1 MGCVC
6 GAADA
11 EMAQHST
18 WVPTPAD
25 LGLWPW
31 PGTALSMRRARCG
44 LGFPVCPRPALG
56 LWGSHACSVLQ
67 MVLGAILPLAKPHGT
82 PTARAQPAVQ
92 QHTALRAS
100 SRPLGGAEGAHL
112 RSTADEQN
120 LLQQHL
126 CPVAEG
132 RGAHSRPGHEIALQE
147 ASSAAPPRRLLWA
160 AGEGAGKA
168 NTAHGG
174 GKRPRRS
181 SHPTFSFSVHFIDN
195 NNNITR
201 CLLQSHLPNKPHAI
215 LITYISESYFNI

>member
-1 MGCVC
+1 MCMGSVC
-6 GAADA
+6 GAAHAD
-11 EMAQHST
+11 MAQHST

-44 LGFPVCPRPALG
+44 LGFPVCPTPALG

-67 MVLGAILPLAKPHGT
+67 MVLGPHSA
-82 PTARAQPAVQ
+82 PCQTAWHPYSTSTAGCPAAHSAQSQ
-92 QHTALRAS
+92 QQA
-100 SRPLGGAEGAHL
+100 PL

-181 SHPTFSFSVHFIDN
+181 SDPTFSFSIHFIDNN

-201 CLLQSHLPNKPHAI
+201 CLLQSHLPTKKIHVQI
-215 LITYISESYFNI
+215 

>member
-1 MGCVC
+1 MCVWAVFVVLQMQRWHSIPPGSPLPQTWAC
-6 GAADA
+6 GHGQ
-11 EMAQHST
+11 AQPCPCAGLAVG
-18 WVPTPAD
+18 WVSVFAK
-25 LGLWPW
+25 
-31 PGTALSMRRARCG
+31 RQ
-44 LGFPVCPRPALG
+44 
-56 LWGSHACSVLQ
+56 LWGSGVLTPALCCRWCWVPIQ
-67 MVLGAILPLAKPHGT
+67 PLAKPHGT

-181 SHPTFSFSVHFIDN
+181 SDPTFSFSIHFIDN
-195 NNNITR
+195 CKNNITR
-201 CLLQSHLPNKPHAI
+201 CLLQSHLPTKKIHVQI
-215 LITYISESYFNI
+215 

>member
-1 MGCVC
+1 M
-6 GAADA
+6 
-11 EMAQHST
+11 QRWHSI
-18 WVPTPAD
+18 P
-25 LGLWPW
+25 
-31 PGTALSMRRARCG
+31 S
-44 LGFPVCPRPALG
+44 GFAF
-56 LWGSHACSVLQ
+56 Q
-67 MVLGAILPLAKPHGT
+67 PLAKPHGT

-126 CPVAEG
+126 CPVAE
-132 RGAHSRPGHEIALQE
+132 RCGAHSRPGHEIALQE

-181 SHPTFSFSVHFIDN
+181 SDPTFSFSVHFIDN

-201 CLLQSHLPNKPHAI
+201 CLLQSHLPTKKTCANLI
-215 LITYISESYFNI
+215 LIYEGKLF

>member
-1 MGCVC
+1 MYPSIQKLTQPTKSMLCQGKPRCVYGLC
-6 GAADA
+6 LWCCRCRDGTAFHLGPHSRRPGLVAMARHSTVHMQGSLWVGFPCLPNASSGALGFSRLLCAAD
-11 EMAQHST
+11 
-18 WVPTPAD
+18 
-25 LGLWPW
+25 
-31 PGTALSMRRARCG
+31 
-44 LGFPVCPRPALG
+44 
-56 LWGSHACSVLQ
+56 
-67 MVLGAILPLAKPHGT
+67 GAGPPFQPLAKPHGT

-132 RGAHSRPGHEIALQE
+132 RGAHSRPGHEITLQE

-168 NTAHGG
+168 NTAH
-174 GKRPRRS
+174 
-181 SHPTFSFSVHFIDN
+181 
-195 NNNITR
+195 
-201 CLLQSHLPNKPHAI
+201 
-215 LITYISESYFNI
+215 